1 MQVEH
6 NTKGMVVDIDRWV
19 IDGHGK
25 VDLISAIPYL
35 DSIPSFKEYNALNK
49 IPRNELARYIVYV
62 YSWDSFMWKMQLALS
77 DVKEKAMELSGL
89 LALEGMKDMIWE
101 NVYWLGDDKILT
113 IAHDYLRIQNK
124 DYWTEYIILQSQIDE
139 NNKLRLTPFE
149 PGEEKKKG
157 GITIKDK
164 QILREDTQEMIRE
177 KEVIEKKFY
186 GQFIDLKDGM
196 RKRMVTM
203 ENRAMNILDN
213 VETD

>member
-1 MQVEH
+1 MQEQH

-101 NVYWLGDDKILT
+101 
-113 IAHDYLRIQNK
+113 
-124 DYWTEYIILQSQIDE
+124 
-139 NNKLRLTPFE
+139 
-149 PGEEKKKG
+149 
-157 GITIKDK
+157 
-164 QILREDTQEMIRE
+164 
-177 KEVIEKKFY
+177 
-186 GQFIDLKDGM
+186 
-196 RKRMVTM
+196 
-203 ENRAMNILDN
+203 
-213 VETD
+213 